1 MSDLDEESGR
11 PLVVVRWG
19 IPSRRR
25 SEADEEAA
33 EELAEELV
41 PLIPAVADAEVLGF
55 DDASDRIDIVIWGE
69 GTDEEIDEV
78 YRAVAPL
85 FRRYGCP
92 PGSCLIR
99 YYGGGRWELV
109 SDEI

>member
-1 MSDLDEESGR
+1 MNPADDKPGR

-19 IPSRRR
+19 IPSGRR
-25 SEADEEAA
+25 SEADEDAA

-41 PLIPAVADAEVLGF
+41 PLIPPVADAEVLGF

-69 GTDEEIDEV
+69 GTDEEIDQV
-78 YRAVAPL
+78 YRAVAPT

-92 PGSCLIR
+92 PRSCIIR
-99 YYGGGRWELV
+99 YYGGGAWELV
-109 SDEI
+109 SDEV

>member
-1 MSDLDEESGR
+1 MHPADEKPGR
-11 PLVVVRWG
+11 PLIAVRWG
-19 IPSRRR
+19 IPSGGR
-25 SEADEEAA
+25 SEADEAA
-33 EELAEELV
+33 VEELAEELV
-41 PLIPAVADAEVLGF
+41 PLIPPVADAEVLGF
-55 DDASDRIDIVIWGE
+55 DDANDHIDILIWGE

-78 YRAVAPL
+78 YRAVAPS

-99 YYGGGRWELV
+99 YYSGGGWELV

>member
-11 PLVVVRWG
+11 PLIAIRWG
-19 IPSRRR
+19 ILLGRR

-33 EELAEELV
+33 EVLAEEMG
-41 PLIPAVADAEVLGF
+41 PLIPPVAKAELLGF
-55 DDASDRIDIVIWGE
+55 DDAGDHIDILIWGE
-69 GTDEEIDEV
+69 GTDEEIDEI
-78 YRAVAPL
+78 YRAVAPV

-99 YYGGGRWELV
+99 YYGGGAWELV
-109 SDEI
+109 SDEM

>member
-11 PLVVVRWG
+11 ALIVVRWG
-19 IPSRRR
+19 IPSGRR
-25 SEADEEAA
+25 SAADEDAA

-41 PLIPAVADAEVLGF
+41 PLIPPVADAEVLGF
-55 DDASDRIDIVIWGE
+55 DDAQDRIDIVIWGE
-69 GTDEEIDEV
+69 GTDDEIDEI

-99 YYGGGRWELV
+99 YYSGGRWELV
-109 SDEI
+109 SDEV

>member
-1 MSDLDEESGR
+1 MNLPDEDSGR

-19 IPSRRR
+19 IPSGRR
-25 SEADEEAA
+25 SEADEDAA
-33 EELAEELV
+33 EELAEELL
-41 PLIPAVADAEVLGF
+41 PLIPPVANAEILGF
-55 DDASDRIDIVIWGE
+55 EDANDRIDIMICGE
-69 GTDEEIDEV
+69 GTDEEIDQI

-99 YYGGGRWELV
+99 YYSGGAWELV
-109 SDEI
+109 SDEV